1 MITKTAKKK
10 IKKELKKSG
19 KGYTQVISE
28 YLIENDIR
36 NKDGNFYSESMIR
49 AIMNRPITNLKLE
62 IAIYDCFS
70 DTLKKNKKEAKRRD
84 VLLAQV
90 K

>member
-1 MITKTAKKK
+1 MITNTAKKK

-19 KGYTQVISE
+19 KGYTQVIFE
-28 YLIENDIR
+28 YLEKNDIR
-36 NKDGNFYSESMIR
+36 TKEGNFYSESMIR

-62 IAIYDCFS
+62 LAIYDCFS
-70 DTLKKNKKEAKRRD
+70 ETLKENQKEVRRRNI
-84 VLLAQV
+84 LLSQV